1 MTESRSFKLFT
12 PIKLGTLD
20 LQHRVVMAPLTRK
33 RAEAGSGIP
42 ADFTAEYYAQR
53 ASPGGLL
60 VSEGTFIAEEAGGY
74 QHVPESGIYSPKQIE
89 AWKRITA
96 AVHEKG
102 GLIVC
107 QLWALG
113 RVADSNMVSTVWSAG
128 SKPFV
133 ADGPSPM
140 RSDDPS
146 LTKLTLMEEKDI
158 DRFVDHFRQA
168 ALNSIEAGFDGVEIH
183 GANGYLIDQFLQTS
197 SNDRDDRYGGSVEN
211 RLRFPLRVLTAV
223 CEAIG
228 PDRVGIRMSPFSYFQ
243 GMREEEPLDLFV
255 PWVEAIART
264 QPSLA
269 FVHAVGPR
277 AFGSRDTPQHL
288 QQPEDCLDAIRKA
301 VGQVGIK
308 LIIAGGYHPETAIQH
323 TSETDDLVA
332 FGRYFISNPDLPARI
347 RNGWKLRKYD
357 RRTFYTQT
365 AEGYTDLPNYNARL

>member
-1 MTESRSFKLFT
+1 MTESQSTKLFRPT
-12 PIKLGTLD
+12 KVGALD

-60 VSEGTFIAEEAGGY
+60 ISEGTFIAEEAGGY
-74 QHVPESGIYSPKQIE
+74 ANVPGIYSPKQNE

-96 AVHEKG
+96 AVHKKG

-113 RVADSNMVSTVWSAG
+113 RVADSNIVPVVWSAG

-133 ADGPSPM
+133 AEGPSPM
-140 RSDDPS
+140 RSDDS
-146 LTKLTLMEEKDI
+146 SSTKLTVMKENDI
-158 DRFVDHFRQA
+158 DRFIGHFRQA
-168 ALNSIEAGFDGVEIH
+168 ALNAIKAGFDGVEIH
-183 GANGYLIDQFLQTS
+183 GANGYLIDQFLQNS
-197 SNDRDDRYGGSVEN
+197 SNDRDDKYGGSIEN

-228 PDRVGIRMSPFSYFQ
+228 PDRVGIRMSPFSHFQ
-243 GMREEEPLDLFV
+243 GMREEDPLALFV
-255 PWVEAIART
+255 PWTEAICKA

-277 AFGSRDTPQHL
+277 AFGSRDTPKHL
-288 QQPEDCLDAIRKA
+288 QQPEDCLDAIRNA
-301 VGQVGIK
+301 VSQTGIK
-308 LIIAGGYHPETAIQH
+308 LIVAGGYLPETAIQH
-323 TSETDDLVA
+323 ASETDDLVA

-347 RNGWKLRKYD
+347 ENGWKLRKYD

-365 AEGYTDLPNYNARL
+365 TEGYTDLPTYNARL